1 MVMDTLAAL
10 ALATEPPTDDLL
22 KRKPYGRDKSL
33 ISITIMKNITGHV
46 IYQLIVSFLLV
57 FKSNTSHYKSK
68 FRYILKIFFFLVEE
82 LMNVQSILYTEINV
96 LKAPSLHFSI
106 IFNAFVQMTM
116 FNEINARKIR
126 NERNVFAGVHRN
138 LVFSSIWIFCFIV
151 QVKNKTKN
159 KLQ

>member
-1 MVMDTLAAL
+1 
-10 ALATEPPTDDLL
+10 
-22 KRKPYGRDKSL
+22 
-33 ISITIMKNITGHV
+33 
-46 IYQLIVSFLLV
+46 
-57 FKSNTSHYKSK
+57 
-68 FRYILKIFFFLVEE
+68 
-82 LMNVQSILYTEINV
+82 MNVHSILYTEINV

-151 QVKNKTKN
+151 QVKIKPKTNYNRPTFISSNLKDSNSQFRWYCFRGCASYLGSLGLVRFFRRRLINLATSKYINNKYTIIDPIR
-159 KLQ
+159 